1 MSGSAVVF
9 CSLLLLI
16 REHKRAR
23 CQAEIPL
30 TALSE
35 IVEPPLMP
43 LEPSIKTGFAHNSL
57 PFCSAIGGMRQ
68 ITRFGMI
75 AL

>member
-1 MSGSAVVF
+1 VSASAVVS
-9 CSLLLLI
+9 CSWMLLI

-35 IVEPPLMP
+35 TVEPSL
-43 LEPSIKTGFAHNSL
+43 SIA
-57 PFCSAIGGMRQ
+57 
-68 ITRFGMI
+68 
-75 AL
+75 

>member
-1 MSGSAVVF
+1 M
-9 CSLLLLI
+9 LLI

-35 IVEPPLMP
+35 TVEPSLSGWPDVLRRAEEYGEPLTILIRP
-43 LEPSIKTGFAHNSL
+43 
-57 PFCSAIGGMRQ
+57 
-68 ITRFGMI
+68 
-75 AL
+75 